1 MVFDFER
8 NRLRQQEIE
17 VQALVALMRYGRTH
31 QRKVAAEG
39 KLCEI
44 AFPEDHIEQIE
55 QETLVLSGNMKTISY
70 DDEEEVEQ

>member
-17 VQALVALMRYGRTH
+17 VQALVALMRYGRTNT
-31 QRKVAAEG
+31 RKLYAEK

-44 AFPEDHIEQIE
+44 AFPEDHIEELE
-55 QETLVLSGNMKTISY
+55 QEKL
-70 DDEEEVEQ
+70 E

>member
-17 VQALVALMRYGRTH
+17 VQALVALMRDGRTNT
-31 QRKVAAEG
+31 RKLMAEK

-44 AFPEDHIEQIE
+44 AFPEDHIEEIE
-55 QETLVLSGNMKTISY
+55 QQTLHAKMHAKMDSMLDKLEY
-70 DDEEEVEQ
+70 Q